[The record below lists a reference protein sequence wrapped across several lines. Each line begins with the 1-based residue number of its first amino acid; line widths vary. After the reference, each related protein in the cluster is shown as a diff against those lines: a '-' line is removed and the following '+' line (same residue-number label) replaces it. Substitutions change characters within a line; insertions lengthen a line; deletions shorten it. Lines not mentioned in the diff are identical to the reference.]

1 MAASNTR
8 ECFSEFVGQ
17 EVIGVLF
24 DACPPNR
31 RDIASGTKT
40 LVFTDGRG
48 LTIASNGSYWIE
60 SMSDVAR
67 AIRYQKD
74 KLDRTQADIA
84 GVLALA
90 TPHERGGSI
99 RAATHHRTPVAIARV
114 GP

>member
-1 MAASNTR
+1 MPASNTR

-31 RDIASGTKT
+31 RDLASGTKT

-48 LTIASNGSYWIE
+48 LTIASSGSYWIE

-90 TPHERGGSI
+90 GVFPNGG
-99 RAATHHRTPVAIARV
+99 TND
-114 GP
+114 GK